1 MSHITL
7 HRKRLTGRIN
17 RLIGQLEGIRRMV
30 DEAPE
35 GDDVVC
41 YKVMQQLA
49 AARGAMNGLMTQ
61 LVEEHLDHHVV
72 DEKRPAKRRQGAE
85 ELVKVLRSFRK

>member
-17 RLIGQLEGIRRMV
+17 RLIGQLEGLRRMV
-30 DEAPE
+30 DEAAE

-49 AARGAMNGLMTQ
+49 AARGAMNGLMTHRTE
-61 LVEEHLDHHVV
+61 LHPVTNRWDRMT
-72 DEKRPAKRRQGAE
+72 KR
-85 ELVKVLRSFRK
+85 FRHIVNW